1 MRAAIVDEFG
11 PLESIRIGET
21 PAPEL
26 KPGHLLIAVKAA
38 GVGFVDV
45 LGAQGKY
52 QVKQTLPFVPGSEY
66 AGIVEAVGEGVTAIA
81 PGERVMAGG
90 FAGAYADYALA
101 PAGAVLAMP
110 AAMSFVEAAGFR
122 TNYATA
128 LHALADRAAITPGES
143 LLVLGAGGGTG
154 LAAIQIGKLLG
165 ARVIAAASSAQKRA
179 AALAAGA
186 DEAVD
191 YVDPAWRE
199 ALKSMTGGKG
209 VDVVFDPVGGAAT
222 EAAFRSLAWK
232 GRHLVIGF
240 AAGTIPALPI
250 NLALLKGASL
260 VGVDVAR
267 FGNLHEPQKAA
278 ANIRQLLAWHADG
291 RLKPVPPEVMP
302 LEKAAEALAAVA
314 NRRAIGKLVLSLED

>member
-11 PLESIRIGET
+11 PLEAIRIGET

-128 LHALADRAAITPGES
+128 LHALADRAAITPGEL
-143 LLVLGAGGGTG
+143 LLVLGA
-154 LAAIQIGKLLG
+154 AAAQASRRSRSASCWARVSSPRPRRRRNVRRRSPPGRTKRSTMSIPPG
-165 ARVIAAASSAQKRA
+165 ARR
-179 AALAAGA
+179 
-186 DEAVD
+186 
-191 YVDPAWRE
+191 
-199 ALKSMTGGKG
+199 
-209 VDVVFDPVGGAAT
+209 
-222 EAAFRSLAWK
+222 
-232 GRHLVIGF
+232 
-240 AAGTIPALPI
+240 
-250 NLALLKGASL
+250 
-260 VGVDVAR
+260 
-267 FGNLHEPQKAA
+267 
-278 ANIRQLLAWHADG
+278 
-291 RLKPVPPEVMP
+291 
-302 LEKAAEALAAVA
+302 
-314 NRRAIGKLVLSLED
+314 

>member
-11 PLESIRIGET
+11 PLEAIRIGET

-128 LHALADRAAITPGES
+128 LHALADRAAIAPGES

-260 VGVDVAR
+260 VGVDIAR

-314 NRRAIGKLVLSLED
+314 NRRAVGKLVLSLED

>member
-11 PLESIRIGET
+11 PLEAIRIGET

-260 VGVDVAR
+260 VGVDIAR

-314 NRRAIGKLVLSLED
+314 NRRAVGKLVLSLED

>member
-11 PLESIRIGET
+11 PLEAIRIGET

-260 VGVDVAR
+260 VGVDIAR

>member
-11 PLESIRIGET
+11 PLEAIRIGET

-52 QVKQTLPFVPGSEY
+52 QVKQALPFVPGSEY

-260 VGVDVAR
+260 VGVDIAR

>member
-11 PLESIRIGET
+11 PLEAIRIGET

-128 LHALADRAAITPGES
+128 LHALADRAAIAPGES

>member
-11 PLESIRIGET
+11 PLEAIRIGET

-128 LHALADRAAITPGES
+128 LHALADRAAIAPGES

-260 VGVDVAR
+260 VGVDIAR

>member
-11 PLESIRIGET
+11 PLEAIRIGEI

-52 QVKQTLPFVPGSEY
+52 QVKQALPFVPGSEY

-260 VGVDVAR
+260 VGVDIAR